1 MPLRHH
7 PTPLKIGS
15 ATRHLAL
22 TRDPHYPT
30 ILAREFNLLVPENAM
45 KCGTICAQQDTYD
58 FTAA

>member
-1 MPLRHH
+1 M
-7 PTPLKIGS
+7 GS
-15 ATRHLAL
+15 AIRYPAL

-58 FTAA
+58 FTAADTIVHFAQQH